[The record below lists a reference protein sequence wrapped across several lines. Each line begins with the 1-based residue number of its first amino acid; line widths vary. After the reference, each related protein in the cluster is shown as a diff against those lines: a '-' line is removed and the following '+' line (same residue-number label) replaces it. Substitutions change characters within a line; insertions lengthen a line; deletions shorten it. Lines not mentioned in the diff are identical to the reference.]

1 MTLILPRIKED
12 SEGSSSPLTENLE
25 LENSPKMSNN
35 NMNSASKKK
44 DELLGC
50 EEGAGLCAMLITV
63 GSLLLIV
70 VSLPLSLF
78 FVVKVVQEYERAV
91 IFRLGRLL
99 TGGARGP
106 GVFFVI
112 PCVDVY
118 EKIDLRTATYEIPP
132 QEILTKDSVTVFVNA
147 IMYYKVNNAIH
158 AVANVDDY
166 SGSARLLA
174 ATTLRNVLGTMT
186 LGDILCNREAIAK
199 EMKSVLDEGTEPWG
213 VKVER
218 VEVKDVR
225 VPEQL
230 MRAMAA
236 EAEAAREARA
246 KVIAAEG
253 EHKASRALRQAAEVI
268 MDSPAALQL
277 RYLQTLNSISAE
289 NNSTIIFPV
298 PIDVLSEFMPHSPAS
313 NYQSTVSPGGLVTPP
328 SSSPMVLNN
337 VSNKPTEDSIKFLLK
352 TGGEKNILPV

>member
-1 MTLILPRIKED
+1 MID
-12 SEGSSSPLTENLE
+12 N
-25 LENSPKMSNN
+25 
-35 NMNSASKKK
+35 
-44 DELLGC
+44 
-50 EEGAGLCAMLITV
+50 
-63 GSLLLIV
+63 
-70 VSLPLSLF
+70 
-78 FVVKVVQEYERAV
+78 QEYERAV

-106 GVFFVI
+106 GVFFII
-112 PCVDVY
+112 PCVDVF
-118 EKIDLRTATYEIPP
+118 EKIDMRTMTYEIPP

-147 IMYYKVNNAIH
+147 IMYYKVRNPIH

-174 ATTLRNVLGTMT
+174 ATTLRNVLGTLN
-186 LGDILCNREAIAK
+186 LGDILSQREIIAK
-199 EMKSVLDEGTEPWG
+199 EMQDTLVEGTAAWG
-213 VKVER
+213 VQVER

-236 EAEAAREARA
+236 EAEAARNARA

-253 EHKASRALRQAAEVI
+253 EHKASRALRHAAEVI
-268 MDSPAALQL
+268 ADSPAALQL

-298 PIDVLSEFMPHSPAS
+298 PIDIMSTFMSMHQKQVTLLVDPILAIRIIALSISESQE
-313 NYQSTVSPGGLVTPP
+313 YQNS
-328 SSSPMVLNN
+328 
-337 VSNKPTEDSIKFLLK
+337 
-352 TGGEKNILPV
+352 